1 MSDLPESSAARNQDE
16 NDGSDVNGSEADS
29 AYDYDVVVIGSGF
42 GGSVSAL
49 RLSEKG
55 YRVGVLEAGRR
66 FTRETLPRNSWDLR
80 NYLWAPALGLFG
92 IQRIHLLGNV
102 MVLAGAGVGGGSLN
116 YANTLYVPPAPFFND
131 PQWKDITDWQ
141 EELKPYYDQAKRMLG
156 VRLNPTMT
164 ASDVHLKAAA
174 EAMGVGDTFHMAPV
188 GVFFGDG
195 RDAAGED
202 GTGGTAKV
210 QPGAEVPD
218 PYFGGVGPSRRACTE
233 CGECM
238 TGCRHGAKNTLNEN
252 YLHLAQKAGAVIHPM
267 TSVVAVT
274 EDSRGGFAV
283 RTLPTDRK
291 RKGSGRTF
299 TARRI
304 VVAAG
309 TYGTQTLLHR
319 MKDTGLLPRVSARLG
334 ELTRTNSEAIVG
346 AQTDN
351 RRYHK
356 AHGVKKV
363 DFTKGVAITSSIHP
377 DSDTHIEPVR
387 YGKGSNA
394 MGFVTVLQV
403 PFSAKHRVA
412 RWAAHTAR
420 RPLLAMRALSNRRWS
435 ERTIIGL
442 VMQSLDNSLTTYRKP
457 KGLGKG
463 LLTARQGHGAP
474 NPTQIAAAT
483 EAATL
488 IAKEINGFAGSNIG
502 ELMGAPITAHFLGGC
517 PIGASADSGVI
528 DPYHRLYG
536 HPGISVVDGAAVSAN
551 LGVNPSLTITAQAER
566 AMSFWPNKGEEDT
579 RPEQGAAYERLAPV
593 APKSPAVPADA
604 FGALSLPFLGIPAVP
619 PKK

>member
-1 MSDLPESSAARNQDE
+1 MPEFPPAEKQD
-16 NDGSDVNGSEADS
+16 DADS
-29 AYDYDVVVIGSGF
+29 AYDYDVIVVGSGF
-42 GGSVSAL
+42 GGSVTAL
-49 RLSEKG
+49 RLTEKG

-66 FTRETLPRNSWDLR
+66 FTRDTLPRNSWDLR

-131 PQWKDITDWQ
+131 PQWKGITDWQ
-141 EELKPYYDQAKRMLG
+141 EELAPYYDQAKRMLG

-164 ASDVHLKAAA
+164 PSDVHLKATA

-195 RDAAGED
+195 KDAD
-202 GTGGTAKV
+202 GKAVTT
-210 QPGAEVPD
+210 PGAEVPD
-218 PYFGGVGPSRRACTE
+218 PYFGGAGPSRRACTE

-252 YLHLAQKAGAVIHPM
+252 YLHLAEKSGAVIHPM
-267 TSVVAVT
+267 TTVVTVT

-283 RTLPTDRK
+283 RTLPSNDK
-291 RKGSGRTF
+291 RKGKGRTF
-299 TARRI
+299 TAARV

-319 MKDTGLLPRVSARLG
+319 MKDTGLLPRISGRLG

-351 RRYHK
+351 RRYRRR
-356 AHGVKKV
+356 HGTDKV
-363 DFTKGVAITSSIHP
+363 DFTRGVAITSSIHP
-377 DSDTHIEPVR
+377 DADTHIEPVR

-394 MGFVTVLQV
+394 MGGMTVLQV
-403 PFSAKHRVA
+403 PYSAKHRVA
-412 RWAAHTAR
+412 GWAATMVRH
-420 RPLLAMRALSNRRWS
+420 PWLAVRALSNRHWS

-457 KGLGKG
+457 KGFGKG

-474 NPTQIAAAT
+474 NPKQIPEATRAASILA
-483 EAATL
+483 E
-488 IAKEINGFAGSNIG
+488 EIGGFAGSNVG
-502 ELMGAPITAHFLGGC
+502 ELMGTPLTAHFLGGC
-517 PIGASADSGVI
+517 PIGSSAETGVI

-566 AMSFWPNKGEEDT
+566 AMSFWPNKGEADP
-579 RPEQGAAYERLAPV
+579 RPEQGAAYERLTAV
-593 APKSPAVPADA
+593 APKAPAVPADA
-604 FGALSLPFLGIPAVP
+604 FGALSLPFLGLPTVP
-619 PKK
+619 PKTD